1 MPHCLI
7 EYASELEETLDVQ
20 ALVHAVYRCAK
31 DSQLFAEGTVK
42 VRASSFAYYQTDFAD
57 PSFVHLRI
65 HLFPGRSAEQ
75 KQRLSGAMLTALE
88 AQAPKIQQLSVE
100 LLDIDTSCYSKRI
113 LD

>member
-7 EYASELEETLDVQ
+7 EYAGELEETLDVQ
-20 ALVHAVYRCAK
+20 ALVQAVYRCAK

-42 VRASSFAYYQTDFAD
+42 IRVSCFAYYQADFAD

-75 KQRLSGAMLTALE
+75 ASKV
-88 AQAPKIQQLSVE
+88 QQLSVE